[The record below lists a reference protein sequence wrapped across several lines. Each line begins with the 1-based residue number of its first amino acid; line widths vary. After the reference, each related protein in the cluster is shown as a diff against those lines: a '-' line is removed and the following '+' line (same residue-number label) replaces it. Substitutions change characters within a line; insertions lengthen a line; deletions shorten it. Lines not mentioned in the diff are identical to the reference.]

1 MFLLI
6 LMIAVAVQ
14 MSGKFATV
22 RNATNILQQI
32 APNGIVAVGLTLVSI
47 TGGLDM
53 STGSVMAL
61 TGVITMMQLKSGSSL
76 PIAILSGSMVGVLTG
91 FVNGVFVGKVKISPF
106 IMTLATQTLVRGI
119 ALGITDTY
127 PVSLW
132 HPGFAQ
138 LSMGKVGFV
147 PYSFAAM
154 LILAI
159 LSEFFL
165 KLTKPGHNIYVC
177 GSNQDAGYSAGINME
192 GTQILAYTLCGLT
205 ASIAGIFLASKL
217 GSGSPVV
224 AGDAS
229 LLAMTAIII
238 GGNKLGGSKAN
249 LLRTTIGVLV
259 LGVLNNMMNLLGTM
273 SYIQT
278 IIKGLIVVVAIGAD
292 AAGVRRLGDQLKLQ
306 LMRTKKEVGE
316 V

>member
-76 PIAILSGSMVGVLTG
+76 PIAILSGLMVGVLTG

-224 AGDAS
+224 ADDAS

>member
-1 MFLLI
+1 
-6 LMIAVAVQ
+6 
-14 MSGKFATV
+14 
-22 RNATNILQQI
+22 
-32 APNGIVAVGLTLVSI
+32 
-47 TGGLDM
+47 
-53 STGSVMAL
+53 
-61 TGVITMMQLKSGSSL
+61 
-76 PIAILSGSMVGVLTG
+76 
-91 FVNGVFVGKVKISPF
+91 
-106 IMTLATQTLVRGI
+106 
-119 ALGITDTY
+119 
-127 PVSLW
+127 
-132 HPGFAQ
+132 
-138 LSMGKVGFV
+138 
-147 PYSFAAM
+147 
-154 LILAI
+154 
-159 LSEFFL
+159 
-165 KLTKPGHNIYVC
+165 
-177 GSNQDAGYSAGINME
+177 ME

-205 ASIAGIFLASKL
+205 ASIAGIFVASKL

>member
-1 MFLLI
+1 VFLLI

>member
-1 MFLLI
+1 MRGRAIYSTHCRHSNNGDDSQCHDPLNISYNYQLMVRGIILVAAVTLELRARRRPINNKVLRLLLRYKSVFLLI

-132 HPGFAQ
+132 HPGL
-138 LSMGKVGFV
+138 LSCPWVK
-147 PYSFAAM
+147 
-154 LILAI
+154 
-159 LSEFFL
+159 
-165 KLTKPGHNIYVC
+165 
-177 GSNQDAGYSAGINME
+177 
-192 GTQILAYTLCGLT
+192 
-205 ASIAGIFLASKL
+205 
-217 GSGSPVV
+217 
-224 AGDAS
+224 
-229 LLAMTAIII
+229 
-238 GGNKLGGSKAN
+238 
-249 LLRTTIGVLV
+249 
-259 LGVLNNMMNLLGTM
+259 
-273 SYIQT
+273 
-278 IIKGLIVVVAIGAD
+278 
-292 AAGVRRLGDQLKLQ
+292 
-306 LMRTKKEVGE
+306 
-316 V
+316 

>member
-1 MFLLI
+1 MGLWLLDD
-6 LMIAVAVQ
+6 
-14 MSGKFATV
+14 
-22 RNATNILQQI
+22 
-32 APNGIVAVGLTLVSI
+32 LVSI
-47 TGGLDM
+47 TVGLICRRFR
-53 STGSVMAL
+53 MAL

-238 GGNKLGGSKAN
+238 GGNKLGGSKA
-249 LLRTTIGVLV
+249 IC
-259 LGVLNNMMNLLGTM
+259 LG
-273 SYIQT
+273 
-278 IIKGLIVVVAIGAD
+278 
-292 AAGVRRLGDQLKLQ
+292 RLSAY
-306 LMRTKKEVGE
+306 
-316 V
+316 

>member
-205 ASIAGIFLASKL
+205 ASIAGIFVASKL

>member
-1 MFLLI
+1 
-6 LMIAVAVQ
+6 MIAVAVQ